1 MSVVISDAWRQRF
14 GGTARL
20 YGEKALQCFADAH
33 VCVVGIGGV
42 GSWAAEALARTGIG
56 AITLIDMDDV
66 CVTNT
71 NRQIHALSGN
81 VGLAKAEVMAERI
94 RLINPECRV
103 TVVDDFV
110 TPENVAEYLG
120 VGFSYVIDAIDSVRP
135 KAALIAWCRRYKVP
149 LVTTGGA
156 GGQIDPTQI
165 QVADLAKTIQDPL
178 AAKLRERLKSQFGVV
193 KNSKGKLGVDCVF
206 STEALVYPQADGSV
220 CAMKSTAEGPK
231 RMDCASGFGAATMV
245 TATFGFV
252 AVSHALKKM
261 LAKAQRDAA
270 ASGKE
275 LAHRARRRESEI
287 GRLPFAGGGEHRLAQ
302 GAEALAARGAE
313 LAAQPQL
320 VEQRQRILRQDPG
333 AGFSFYGG

>member
-20 YGEKALQCFADAH
+20 YGEKALQLFADAH
-33 VCVVGIGGV
+33 ICVVGIGGV
-42 GSWAAEALARTGIG
+42 GSWSAEALARTGIG

-71 NRQIHALSGN
+71 NRQIHALRDT

-94 RLINPECRV
+94 RQINPECRV

-110 TPENVAEYLG
+110 TPDSVAEYMSA
-120 VGFSYVIDAIDSVRP
+120 GFSYVIDAIDSVRP
-135 KAALIAWCRRYKVP
+135 KAALIAYCRRNKIP

-165 QVADLAKTIQDPL
+165 QVVDLAKTIQDPL
-178 AAKLRERLKSQFGVV
+178 AAKLRERLKSDFGVV

-206 STEALVYPQADGSV
+206 STEALVYPQSDGSV
-220 CAMKSTAEGPK
+220 CAMKATAEGPK

-261 LAKAQRDAA
+261 MAKA
-270 ASGKE
+270 
-275 LAHRARRRESEI
+275 AR
-287 GRLPFAGGGEHRLAQ
+287 Q
-302 GAEALAARGAE
+302 G
-313 LAAQPQL
+313 
-320 VEQRQRILRQDPG
+320 
-333 AGFSFYGG
+333 

>member
-1 MSVVISDAWRQRF
+1 MFCRRPRLRGRDRRGRLL
-14 GGTARL
+14 GGGSA
-20 YGEKALQCFADAH
+20 GADRH
-33 VCVVGIGGV
+33 
-42 GSWAAEALARTGIG
+42 R

-270 ASGKE
+270 ASGK
-275 LAHRARRRESEI
+275 
-287 GRLPFAGGGEHRLAQ
+287 
-302 GAEALAARGAE
+302 
-313 LAAQPQL
+313 
-320 VEQRQRILRQDPG
+320 
-333 AGFSFYGG
+333 